1 MLTPDC
7 AQIKPLGRLVPMSV
21 HLARELGAIS
31 GHGGGDNTAY
41 GSIGTFLHK
50 PVEPLSFRFL
60 RRHPHTETGGE
71 RSRWM
76 AARMADQIDRE
87 RNHAGNTRSE
97 IPVVEFS
104 LEQNA

>member
-60 RRHPHTETGGE
+60 RRQPSGSTSTFGSTVTQALHVSLV
-71 RSRWM
+71 SR
-76 AARMADQIDRE
+76 
-87 RNHAGNTRSE
+87 NLGS
-97 IPVVEFS
+97 PSGKKGF
-104 LEQNA
+104 